1 MNARS
6 SFSSAL
12 LPHTALGTGIRRGWL
27 PLYRDTSFC
36 DIPADESYRFG
47 EQALESL
54 SVDRRHEREAQV
66 QYFGAVSHVDEI
78 VGRLLEAVDEAGK
91 LNNTLVVY
99 TSDHGLNC
107 GHHGIW
113 GKGNAT
119 LPLNM
124 LEESI
129 RVPLHLSWPGV
140 FPAGNASQSN
150 W

>member
-1 MNARS
+1 MLTRLS
-6 SFSSAL
+6 
-12 LPHTALGTGIRRGWL
+12 
-27 PLYRDTSFC
+27 
-36 DIPADESYRFG
+36 G
-47 EQALESL
+47 E
-54 SVDRRHEREAQV
+54 
-66 QYFGAVSHVDEI
+66 
-78 VGRLLEAVDEAGK
+78 LLEAVDEAGK

-129 RVPLHLSWPGV
+129 RVPLQLSWQGV
-140 FPAGNASQSN
+140 LPAGMRRVEMVDHLDLFQTLVSVGIADLPAKYRLRGHKHVALVA
-150 W
+150 